1 LLLLAPLAAVAQ
13 QSAQMHTVG
22 VLAPHRDDAAY
33 PALADTLRR
42 LGYQPGKNLRL
53 LERSAERKLERL
65 PALAKELTDARPA
78 VIVAINTPG
87 ARAAIDAAAGR
98 IPIVMCI
105 VGDPVATGFVSNVA
119 RPGGNVTGISNLT
132 GELAGKRLA
141 LLQEAV
147 PRSRRIAVLLNP
159 ADPITLP
166 QVRDLE
172 RVAPSLGAEVRFF
185 PVKAPEDLPE
195 TFRQMLAWR
204 ADAALWLSGQ
214 GVAYQPGTIKLAA
227 QHRLPV
233 MVTQRSDVEAGGLMS
248 YFPDHNDLFS
258 RCAVY
263 VDRILK
269 GAKPGDLP
277 IELPTKFDLAIN
289 LKTAKA
295 IGLAIPQSVLV
306 RADYAVK

>member
-1 LLLLAPLAAVAQ
+1 LAAPLAAAQ
-13 QSAQMHTVG
+13 PAMHAVG
-22 VLAPHRDDAAY
+22 VLTPHRDDPAY
-33 PALADTLRR
+33 PALAETLRR
-42 LGYQPGKNLRL
+42 LGYQQDRNFRL
-53 LERSAERKLERL
+53 LVRSAERKLELL
-65 PALAKELTDARPA
+65 PALAKELADTRPA

-147 PRSRRIAVLLNP
+147 PRSRRFAVLLNP

-195 TFRQMLAWR
+195 TFKQMLAWR
-204 ADAALWLSGQ
+204 ADAGLWLSGQ
-214 GVAYQPGTIKLAA
+214 ALAYQPGTIKLAA

-233 MVTQRSDVEAGGLMS
+233 MVAQRADVEAGGLIS
-248 YFPDHNDLFS
+248 YYPDNAELFS

-269 GAKPGDLP
+269 GAKAGDLP
-277 IELPTKFDLAIN
+277 VEQPTKFELAIN
-289 LKTAKA
+289 LKTARA
-295 IGLAIPQSVLV
+295 LGLAIPQSVLV